1 MLNAA
6 VIGLGWWGKQIVTC
20 LSDSEKIAVRR
31 GVDVNLDDARDFA
44 GAQGFDL
51 GDSYD
56 DVLAD
61 DDIDAVILVTPHALH
76 EEQVLAAAAAGKQ
89 IFCEKPFALSSDAA
103 KRMLAACGEAG
114 LKAVGIGHERRFE
127 PALEAMKT
135 HLDQGDFGTLV
146 HIECN
151 WSHNNFTK
159 TSTSGSSW
167 RKDSKQA
174 PLGTLTALGVHI
186 TDYFQSLAGPVAKL
200 RAVANSRSDLF
211 PGNDVVTVQF
221 SFESGV
227 TGFMCNIAT
236 TPFHSAIK
244 VFGDKGWGEARENSN
259 VDIPEPATLTTRW
272 LDEELTT
279 QTYASQNT
287 VKANLEQWAD
297 AAQGN
302 GDYRFTPDHL
312 LHNVEIL
319 QAIVASAET
328 GEEVEVR

>member
-6 VIGLGWWGKQIVTC
+6 VIGLGWWGKQIVTS
-20 LSDSEKIAVRR
+20 LSGSDVIAVRR
-31 GVDVNLDDARDFA
+31 GVDVNLDGVRDFA
-44 GAQGFDL
+44 AKQNFDL

-61 DDIDAVILVTPHALH
+61 KDIDAVILVTPHALH

-89 IFCEKPFALSSDAA
+89 VFCEKPFALSAEAA

-127 PALEAMKT
+127 PALEAMKN
-135 HLDQGDFGTLV
+135 HLDSGDFGTLI

-159 TSTSGSSW
+159 ASTGGSSW
-167 RKDSKQA
+167 RKDAKQA

-186 TDYFQSLAGPVAKL
+186 TDYFQSLAGPVARL

-221 SFESGV
+221 MFESGV

-236 TPFHSAIK
+236 TPFHSVIK

-287 VKANLEQWAD
+287 VKANLEQWAH
-297 AAQGN
+297 AAHGY
-302 GDYRFTPDHL
+302 GYYRFTRDHL

>member
-1 MLNAA
+1 MQLVA
-6 VIGLGWWGKQIVTC
+6 QQFHQ
-20 LSDSEKIAVRR
+20 S
-31 GVDVNLDDARDFA
+31 LDGR
-44 GAQGFDL
+44 
-51 GDSYD
+51 
-56 DVLAD
+56 VELAK
-61 DDIDAVILVTPHALH
+61 
-76 EEQVLAAAAAGKQ
+76 G
-89 IFCEKPFALSSDAA
+89 
-103 KRMLAACGEAG
+103 
-114 LKAVGIGHERRFE
+114 
-127 PALEAMKT
+127 
-135 HLDQGDFGTLV
+135 
-146 HIECN
+146 
-151 WSHNNFTK
+151 
-159 TSTSGSSW
+159 
-167 RKDSKQA
+167 
-174 PLGTLTALGVHI
+174 
-186 TDYFQSLAGPVAKL
+186 FQSLAGPVARL

-221 SFESGV
+221 TFESGV

-287 VKANLEQWAD
+287 VKANLEQWAH

-319 QAIVASAET
+319 QAIVTSAET

>member
-20 LSDSEKIAVRR
+20 LADSDKINVVR
-31 GVDVNLDDARDFA
+31 GVDVNLDGARDFA
-44 GAQGFDL
+44 AAHNLHIGA
-51 GDSYD
+51 SYE

-61 DDIDAVILVTPHALH
+61 PAIDAVILVTPHLLH

-89 IFCEKPFALSSDAA
+89 IFCEKPFALNAAAARRMLVACAA
-103 KRMLAACGEAG
+103 KDIV
-114 LKAVGIGHERRFE
+114 VGIGHERRFE
-127 PALEAMKT
+127 PALEAMKN
-135 HLDQGDFGTLV
+135 HLDGGDFGTLI

-159 TSTSGSSW
+159 AVASGW
-167 RKDSKQA
+167 RKDPKQA
-174 PLGTLTALGVHI
+174 PAGTLTALGVHI

-200 RAVANSRSDLF
+200 RAQTAHRSDLF
-211 PGNDVVTVQF
+211 PANDVVAVQF
-221 SFESGV
+221 TFESGA

-236 TPFHSAIK
+236 TPFYSRVN

-279 QTYASQNT
+279 QTYASANV

-297 AAQGN
+297 AAEGR
-302 GDYRFTPDHL
+302 GAYRFTADQK

-319 QAIVASAET
+319 EAIVRSADS
-328 GEEVEVR
+328 GEEVTVR

>member
-20 LSDSEKIAVRR
+20 LADSDRITVRR
-31 GVDVNLDDARDFA
+31 GVDVNLDGVRDFA
-44 GAQGFDL
+44 AVQGFDL
-51 GDSYD
+51 GDSYE

-76 EEQVLAAAAAGKQ
+76 EGQVLAAVAAGKQ

-103 KRMLAACGEAG
+103 TRMLTACQDAG

-135 HLDQGDFGTLV
+135 HLDEGDFGMLI

-159 TSTSGSSW
+159 AATSASSW
-167 RKDSKQA
+167 RKDAKQA

-186 TDYFQSLAGPVAKL
+186 TDYFQSLAGPVTRL

-221 SFESGV
+221 TFESGV

-272 LDEELTT
+272 LDEEMTT
-279 QTYASQNT
+279 QTYASQNV

-297 AAQGN
+297 AAEGK
-302 GDYRFTPDHL
+302 GSYRFTPDHL

-319 QAIVASAET
+319 QAIVASAESD
-328 GEEVEVR
+328 EEVEVR